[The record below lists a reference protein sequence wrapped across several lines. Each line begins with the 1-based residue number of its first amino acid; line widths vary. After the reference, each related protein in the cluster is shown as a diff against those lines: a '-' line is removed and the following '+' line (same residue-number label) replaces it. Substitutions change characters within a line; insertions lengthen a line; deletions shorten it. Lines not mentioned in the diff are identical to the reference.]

1 MVQDEKQTELCLR
14 ILQTCRAELCDLFPY
29 LDAAFDCLRWR
40 LGAETGFSVDGQA
53 MYFPVRETL
62 ECYSREPAAL
72 RRGYLHMLL
81 HCLFLHLFKPA
92 GEMWDLA
99 CDMAVEQMIERQAQ
113 PRLAL
118 ENAVRKDCFDR
129 MGNEPLPAERI
140 LELVEAGAFPYT
152 MEEMRAAF
160 SFDDHSRWD
169 ESATGGLRSQWE
181 QMLLD
186 AAKNKTG
193 KGKRGMTSGAA
204 TESPME
210 TAESKYDYRKFLQRF
225 TFPREE
231 VELDTESFDYIFYNF
246 GMEQYGSMPLIEPL
260 EYKEVR
266 RLEELVIAIDTSGSV
281 QGDIVQSFLQRTCDV
296 LRQSGSFTERV
307 EIYLIQCDAEV
318 QSVERLTSL
327 DQLHELIPRLKLRG
341 FGGTD
346 FRPVF
351 AYVDGLLEEKKLT
364 NLNGLLYFT
373 DGVGTYPEKS
383 PAYKTAF
390 IFNRDDHISPH
401 VPSWAI
407 RAVLTTDNIRLLEP
421 QKTRTEEDTES
432 WI

>member
-1 MVQDEKQTELCLR
+1 MDGLEPVTFEE
-14 ILQTCRAELCDLFPY
+14 CDYTDF
-29 LDAAFDCLRWR
+29 
-40 LGAETGFSVDGQA
+40 
-53 MYFPVRETL
+53 
-62 ECYSREPAAL
+62 L
-72 RRGYLHMLL
+72 RRFGAQNEVLQLSEDE
-81 HCLFLHLFKPA
+81 F
-92 GEMWDLA
+92 DL
-99 CDMAVEQMIERQAQ
+99 IY
-113 PRLAL
+113 
-118 ENAVRKDCFDR
+118 
-129 MGNEPLPAERI
+129 
-140 LELVEAGAFPYT
+140 YT
-152 MEEMRAAF
+152 Y
-160 SFDDHSRWD
+160 
-169 ESATGGLRSQWE
+169 GLR
-181 QMLLD
+181 
-186 AAKNKTG
+186 T
-193 KGKRGMTSGAA
+193 
-204 TESPME
+204 
-210 TAESKYDYRKFLQRF
+210 
-225 TFPREE
+225 
-231 VELDTESFDYIFYNF
+231 
-246 GMEQYGSMPLIEPL
+246 YGNVPLVEPL
-260 EYKEVR
+260 EYRDDKRIREF
-266 RLEELVIAIDTSGSV
+266 VIAIDTSGSV

-318 QSVERLTSL
+318 QSVEQLTSL

-351 AYVDGLLEEKKLT
+351 AYVDRLLEEKKLT

>member
-62 ECYSREPAAL
+62 KCYSREPAAL

-92 GEMWDLA
+92 GEMWDIA

-129 MGNEPLPAERI
+129 MGSEPLPAERI
-140 LELVEAGAFPYT
+140 LELLEAGAFPYT

-169 ESATGGLRSQWE
+169 ESAAGGLRSQWE

-186 AAKNKTG
+186 AAKNKAG
-193 KGKRGMTSGAA
+193 KGKRGTTSGATA
-204 TESPME
+204 ESPME
-210 TAESKYDYRKFLQRF
+210 TAGSRYDYRKFLQRF

-266 RLEELVIAIDTSGSV
+266 RLEELVIAIDTSGSCSREV
-281 QGDIVQSFLQRTCDV
+281 VSRFLSETYAI
-296 LRQSGSFTERV
+296 LSRQENFFRRMKV
-307 EIYLIQCDAEV
+307 YFIQCDC
-318 QSVERLTSL
+318 
-327 DQLHELIPRLKLRG
+327 LIQDVALIRNREDWLAYEKKIRIRG
-341 FGGTD
+341 RGGTD
-346 FRPVF
+346 FTPVF
-351 AYVDGLLEEKKLT
+351 DYVEKQRQRKELKD
-364 NLNGLLYFT
+364 LKALLYFT
-373 DGVGTYPEKS
+373 DGDGAYPTTPPDYE
-383 PAYKTAF
+383 TAF
-390 IFNRDDHISPH
+390 
-401 VPSWAI
+401 
-407 RAVLTTDNIRLLEP
+407 VLLKESGHRELIPAWGRLLL
-421 QKTRTEEDTES
+421 
-432 WI
+432 I

>member
-29 LDAAFDCLRWR
+29 LDAAFGCLRWR
-40 LGAETGFSVDGQA
+40 FGAETGFSVDGQA

-129 MGNEPLPAERI
+129 MGSEPLPAERI
-140 LELVEAGAFPYT
+140 LELLEAGAFPYT

-160 SFDDHSRWD
+160 SFDDHRRWD

-186 AAKNKTG
+186 AAKNKAG
-193 KGKRGMTSGAA
+193 KGKRGTTSGAA

-210 TAESKYDYRKFLQRF
+210 TAESRYDYRKFLQRF

-266 RLEELVIAIDTSGSV
+266 RLEELVIAIDTSGSCSREV
-281 QGDIVQSFLQRTCDV
+281 VSRFLSETYAI
-296 LRQSGSFTERV
+296 LSRQENFFRRMKV
-307 EIYLIQCDAEV
+307 YFIQCDC
-318 QSVERLTSL
+318 
-327 DQLHELIPRLKLRG
+327 LIQDVALIRNREDWLAYEKKISIRG
-341 FGGTD
+341 RGGTD
-346 FRPVF
+346 FTPVF
-351 AYVDGLLEEKKLT
+351 DYVEK
-364 NLNGLLYFT
+364 
-373 DGVGTYPEKS
+373 P
-383 PAYKTAF
+383 
-390 IFNRDDHISPH
+390 RQ
-401 VPSWAI
+401 
-407 RAVLTTDNIRLLEP
+407 R
-421 QKTRTEEDTES
+421 
-432 WI
+432 